1 MVDTIIP
8 NTFGIKATTDR
19 YLVVSQLQQLRD
31 ALATVRTSASPFLVV
46 GAGSNMVFTNHFHGT
61 ILHLDNK
68 GVSLVPPSDADTL
81 YVEAAAGEVWDDFVR
96 YCVSQGWHGAENLVA
111 IPGTVGAAP
120 VQNVGAYGIEAKD
133 IIHSVRAIEVSTGQ
147 ERIFS
152 NEECRFGYRNSIFKG
167 ELVGQYVVWSVTFCL
182 HKAFHPDLQY
192 RAVVDELAALGISNP
207 LPQQLI
213 DVIADIRWRKL
224 PRPEHTGSA
233 GSFFKNPIVPASQ
246 YQQLKAIYPDM
257 VVYPAPA
264 GGYKLA
270 AGWLIEHAGWKGRN
284 LGRCGVYEHQA
295 LVLVNRGGCTGSE
308 VVALADAITADVKA
322 KYGVTLE
329 KEAIII

>member
-8 NTFGIKATTDR
+8 NTFGIKATADR

-31 ALATVRTSASPFLVV
+31 ALATVRASASPFLVV
-46 GAGSNMVFTNHFHGT
+46 GAGSNMVFTDHFYGT

-68 GVSLVPPSDADTL
+68 GVSLVPPSDADAL

-233 GSFFKNPIVPASQ
+233 GSFFKNPIVPACQ
-246 YQQLKAIYPDM
+246 YQQIKALYPGL
-257 VVYPAPA
+257 VAYPAPA